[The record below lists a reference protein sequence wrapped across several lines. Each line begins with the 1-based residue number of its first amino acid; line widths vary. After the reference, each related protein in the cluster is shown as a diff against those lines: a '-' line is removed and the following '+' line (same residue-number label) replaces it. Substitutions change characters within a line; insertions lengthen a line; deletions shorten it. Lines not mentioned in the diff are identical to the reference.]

1 MEKVLVYGASGD
13 QGVPLVNSLI
23 KNGYKIRAASRYPE
37 NYNSEIEGDVE
48 SVKADL
54 FDIHTLKKASQDVYC
69 IAMNLHFVFDRDNAK
84 QIEMI
89 NEKYHFDKPIYK
101 QYFYYLNDL

>member
-1 MEKVLVYGASGD
+1 MWLERILELRSNYGKVLVYGASGD
-13 QGVPLVNSLI
+13 QGVPLVNTLI

-54 FDIHTLKKASQDVYC
+54 FDIDTLKKASQDVDC
-69 IAMNLHFVFDRDNAK
+69 IAMNLPLSL
-84 QIEMI
+84 IEI
-89 NEKYHFDKPIYK
+89 LLSNGVKI
-101 QYFYYLNDL
+101 

>member
-13 QGVPLVNSLI
+13 QGVPLVNTLI

-54 FDIHTLKKASQDVYC
+54 FDIDTLKKASQDVDC
-69 IAMNLHFVFDRDNAK
+69 IAMNLPFVFDRDIAK
-84 QIEMI
+84 QWGENITNAGRICEVI
-89 NEKYHFDKPIYK
+89 SGSPIY
-101 QYFYYLNDL
+101 L

>member
-13 QGVPLVNSLI
+13 QGVPLVNTLI

-48 SVKADL
+48 RKGRS
-54 FDIHTLKKASQDVYC
+54 F
-69 IAMNLHFVFDRDNAK
+69 
-84 QIEMI
+84 
-89 NEKYHFDKPIYK
+89 
-101 QYFYYLNDL
+101 